1 MSTVE
6 SWGYPQFLVEKLCN
20 TKFIMMTGGSHQCH
34 QHFNLDLVSM
44 IHRFN
49 AQRLE
54 HEIVTG

>member
-20 TKFIMMTGGSHQCH
+20 TKFIMMTGGSHQ
-34 QHFNLDLVSM
+34 HFNLDLVSM